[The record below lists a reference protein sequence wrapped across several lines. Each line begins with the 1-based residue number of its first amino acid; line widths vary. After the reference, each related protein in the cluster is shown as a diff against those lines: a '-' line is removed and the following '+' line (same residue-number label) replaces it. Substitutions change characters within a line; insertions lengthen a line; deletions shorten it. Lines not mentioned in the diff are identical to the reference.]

1 MHDQLLL
8 KLDNLTARYGEKF
21 VFKDLSFEVR
31 SGECWAL
38 LGHSGSGKSAL
49 LEAIAGNFNVVKGQ
63 VIRPFYDEYVK
74 AHPTKDPYF
83 NYRQLVSYLPVRY
96 QFKNL
101 SNTSEFFYQ
110 QRFNAAFSEDA
121 PTVQDFLNDEAQ
133 KSLAEGPWDVN
144 KVISLFQL
152 ERLRQKQLI
161 KLSNGETKR
170 LRLAASLLKNP
181 RLLLL
186 DSPLVGLDVKT
197 RTAFNAIL
205 AQIIASGT
213 TIALT
218 CTVGEI
224 PPVVTH
230 AAVLHNCQ
238 IQQVVA
244 RERFSLIKLPK
255 PPSYSLDAR
264 KVSTLTEGRGPS
276 QYKLIVGMKE
286 VTVKYG
292 DSTILNGVNW
302 VIKPG
307 ERWALRGPNGAGKS
321 TLLSLINGDNP
332 QAYANDITLFDHK
345 RGSGESIWDIKKKIG
360 FVSPEL
366 LQYFHS
372 TATCWEIVAS
382 GFHDTLGYLK
392 PAGKEQ
398 ASLVDEWLDLLEL
411 RSSGTQIFE
420 TASPTIQR
428 IILLAR
434 AMIKNPPLLI
444 LDEPCQGLDHVQQT
458 RVRTVVDAICG
469 ASATALIYVTHYE
482 EELPTCVDHVH
493 QIVNGKRIK

>member
-8 KLDNLTARYGEKF
+8 KLDNLTARYGEKI

-63 VIRPFYDEYVK
+63 VIRPFYDEYIR
-74 AHPTKDPYF
+74 AHPPKDPYF
-83 NYRQLVSYLPVRY
+83 NYRQLISYLPVKY

-121 PTVQDFLNDEAQ
+121 PTVEDFLNDEAQ
-133 KSLAEGPWDVN
+133 KSLAEGSWDVS

-152 ERLRQKQLI
+152 EPLRQKQLI

-186 DSPLVGLDVKT
+186 DSPLVGLDVTT
-197 RTAFNAIL
+197 RTAFNSILDEIITSGIAIVL
-205 AQIIASGT
+205 T
-213 TIALT
+213 TA
-218 CTVGEI
+218 VDEI
-224 PPVVTH
+224 PSVVTH
-230 AAVLHNCQ
+230 AVILDNCQ
-238 IQQVVA
+238 IEQVA
-244 RERFSLIKLPK
+244 TRERFSSIKLST
-255 PPSYSLDAR
+255 PPSYSLDAT
-264 KVSTLTEGRGPS
+264 KVNRLTENQPLS
-276 QYKLIVGMKE
+276 KYKLIVGMKE

-292 DSTILNGVNW
+292 DSTILSGVSW
-302 VIKPG
+302 AIKPG
-307 ERWALRGPNGAGKS
+307 ERWALRGQNGAGKS

-372 TATCWEIVAS
+372 RATCWEIVAS

-392 PAGKEQ
+392 PVNKEQ

-411 RSSGTQIFE
+411 QRSGTQIFE
-420 TASPTIQR
+420 TASPTTQR

-434 AMIKNPPLLI
+434 AMTKNPPLLI

-458 RVRTVVDAICG
+458 RVRTVVDAVCS
-469 ASATALIYVTHYE
+469 ASSTALIYVTHYE
-482 EELPTCVDHVH
+482 EELPACVDHVL
-493 QIVNGKRIK
+493 QLEKGRRVI

>member
-1 MHDQLLL
+1 MQHKLLL
-8 KLDNLTARYGEKF
+8 KLNNLTARYGEKIIF
-21 VFKDLSFEVR
+21 HDLSFEIR
-31 SGECWAL
+31 SSECWAV

-49 LEAIAGNFNVVKGQ
+49 LEVIAGNFNVVKGQ
-63 VIRPFYDEYVK
+63 VLRPFYDEYIK
-74 AHPTKDPYF
+74 GYPQKDPYF
-83 NYRQLVSYLPVRY
+83 NYRQLISYLPVKY

-121 PTVQDFLNDEAQ
+121 PTVEDFLKDEAL
-133 KSLAEGPWDVN
+133 KSLAVGSWNVS

-152 ERLRQKQLI
+152 EALLQKQLI

-186 DSPLVGLDVKT
+186 DNPLVGLDVKT
-197 RTAFNAIL
+197 RGAFNTILDEIITSGIAIVL
-205 AQIIASGT
+205 T
-213 TIALT
+213 TS
-218 CTVGEI
+218 VDEI
-224 PPVVTH
+224 PSVVTH
-230 AAVLHNCQ
+230 AAILDNCQ
-238 IQQVVA
+238 IQQVVT

-255 PPSYSLDAR
+255 PVSYSLDAR
-264 KVSTLTEGRGPS
+264 KVSTLTESQAPS

-286 VTVKYG
+286 VTVKYD
-292 DSTILNGVNW
+292 DSTILSGVSW
-302 VIKPG
+302 EIKPG

-392 PAGKEQ
+392 PVTKEQ
-398 ASLVDEWLDLLEL
+398 AALVDQWLDLLGLEN
-411 RSSGTQIFE
+411 SGNQVFE
-420 TASPTIQR
+420 AASPSTQR

-458 RVRTVVDAICG
+458 KVQTVVDAICS

-482 EELPTCVDHVH
+482 EELPACVGHVLRLE
-493 QIVNGKRIK
+493 NGKGVT

>member
-63 VIRPFYDEYVK
+63 VIRPFYDEYIR
-74 AHPTKDPYF
+74 AHPPKDPYF
-83 NYRQLVSYLPVRY
+83 NYRQLISYLPVKY

-121 PTVQDFLNDEAQ
+121 PTVEDFLKDEAL
-133 KSLAEGPWDVN
+133 KSLAIGPWDVN
-144 KVISLFQL
+144 KVVSLFQL
-152 ERLRQKQLI
+152 EPLLQKQLI

-186 DSPLVGLDVKT
+186 DNPLVGLDSKT
-197 RTAFNAIL
+197 RTAFDSIL

-213 TIALT
+213 AIVVTAVI
-218 CTVGEI
+218 GEI
-224 PPVVTH
+224 PSVVTH
-230 AAVLHNCQ
+230 AAVLDKCQ
-238 IQQVVA
+238 ILSTITPEA
-244 RERFSLIKLPK
+244 FKSIELPK
-255 PPSYSLDAR
+255 PPPYDLDQSKVR
-264 KVSTLTEGRGPS
+264 KLTES
-276 QYKLIVGMKE
+276 QPLSLYKLVVSMKE

-292 DSTILNGVNW
+292 DSTILSGVSW
-302 VIKPG
+302 AIKPG

-392 PAGKEQ
+392 PVNKEQ

-411 RSSGTQIFE
+411 QSSGTQIFE
-420 TASPTIQR
+420 TASPTTQR

-458 RVRTVVDAICG
+458 RVRTVVDAVCS
-469 ASATALIYVTHYE
+469 ASSTALIYVTHYE
-482 EELPTCVDHVH
+482 EELPACVDHVL
-493 QIVNGKRIK
+493 QLEKGKRVI

>member
-8 KLDNLTARYGEKF
+8 KLDNLTARYGEKI

-49 LEAIAGNFNVVKGQ
+49 LEAITGNFNVVKGQ
-63 VIRPFYDEYVK
+63 IIRPFYDDYIR
-74 AHPTKDPYF
+74 AHPPKDSYF
-83 NYRQLVSYLPVRY
+83 NYRQLISYLPVKY

-121 PTVQDFLNDEAQ
+121 PTVEDFLNDEAQ
-133 KSLAEGPWDVN
+133 RSLAEGSWDVS

-152 ERLRQKQLI
+152 EPLRQKQLI

-186 DSPLVGLDVKT
+186 DSPLVGLDAKT
-197 RTAFNAIL
+197 RTAFNSILDEIISSGIAIVL
-205 AQIIASGT
+205 T
-213 TIALT
+213 TAAD
-218 CTVGEI
+218 EI
-224 PPVVTH
+224 PSVVTH
-230 AAVLHNCQ
+230 AAILANCH
-238 IQQVVA
+238 IQQVVV
-244 RERFSLIKLPK
+244 REKFSSITLPN
-255 PPSYSLDAR
+255 PPSYSLDTT
-264 KVSTLTEGRGPS
+264 KVNRLTDNQPLS
-276 QYKLIVGMKE
+276 PYKLIVGMKE

-292 DSTILNGVNW
+292 DSTILSGISW

-372 TATCWEIVAS
+372 TATCREIVAS

-392 PAGKEQ
+392 PVSKEQ

-411 RSSGTQIFE
+411 QSSGTQIFE
-420 TASPTIQR
+420 TASPTTQR

-434 AMIKNPPLLI
+434 AIIKNPPLLI
-444 LDEPCQGLDHVQQT
+444 LDEPCQGLDHAQQT
-458 RVRTVVDAICG
+458 RVRTVVDAVCS
-469 ASATALIYVTHYE
+469 ASSTALIYVTHYE
-482 EELPTCVDHVH
+482 EELPACVDHVL
-493 QIVNGKRIK
+493 QLEKGKRVI

>member
-63 VIRPFYDEYVK
+63 VIRPFYDEYIR
-74 AHPTKDPYF
+74 AHPPKDPYF
-83 NYRQLVSYLPVRY
+83 NYRQLISYLPVKY

-121 PTVQDFLNDEAQ
+121 PTVEDFLKDEAL
-133 KSLAEGPWDVN
+133 KSLAIGPWDVN
-144 KVISLFQL
+144 KVVSLFQL
-152 ERLRQKQLI
+152 EPLLQKQLI

-186 DSPLVGLDVKT
+186 DNPLVGLDSKT
-197 RTAFNAIL
+197 RTAFDSIL

-213 TIALT
+213 AIVVTAVI
-218 CTVGEI
+218 GEI
-224 PPVVTH
+224 PSVVTH
-230 AAVLHNCQ
+230 AAVLDKCQ
-238 IQQVVA
+238 ILSTITPEA
-244 RERFSLIKLPK
+244 FKSIELPK
-255 PPSYSLDAR
+255 PPPYDLDQSKVR
-264 KVSTLTEGRGPS
+264 KLTES
-276 QYKLIVGMKE
+276 QPLSLYKLVVSMKE

-292 DSTILNGVNW
+292 DSTILSGVSW
-302 VIKPG
+302 AIKPG

-366 LQYFHS
+366 LQYFRS

-392 PAGKEQ
+392 PVNKEQ

-411 RSSGTQIFE
+411 QSSGTQIFE
-420 TASPTIQR
+420 TASPTTQR

-444 LDEPCQGLDHVQQT
+444 LDEPCQGLDHAQQT
-458 RVRTVVDAICG
+458 RVRTVVDAVC
-469 ASATALIYVTHYE
+469 SVSSTALIYVTHYE
-482 EELPTCVDHVH
+482 EELPACVDHVL
-493 QIVNGKRIK
+493 QLEKGKRIT